1 MLARLS
7 LTVKDKVLRLFL
19 FVVIAAAL
27 LPITTA
33 LLAIL
38 AALVEIPVLA
48 AVETEVRPS

>member
-7 LTVKDKVLRLFL
+7 LTVKDKVPRLFL
-19 FVVIAAAL
+19 LVVIAAAL

-38 AALVEIPVLA
+38 AALVARLVLV
-48 AVETEVRPS
+48 AVETVVRPS